1 MIKANHKRIARILFN
16 PYLKRLL
23 KKNFSGFYLMNSF
36 PKLPVDAALIIT
48 PNHFSWWDGFFIDF
62 ASRYSIDR
70 DIHILML
77 EEQLKRFWFFRYLGA
92 YSINENKPKSIIE
105 TFQYTSSVLENSSNF
120 VVYYPQGKIQNYDAK
135 PLELREGLRYLIKRS
150 GTNTIIVPAAF
161 KIVYS
166 DNMKPAVFARFGN
179 SIDKGCITESF
190 EHFRDAFMEN
200 IRLLDESAGIT
211 KPEVKLL

>member
-1 MIKANHKRIARILFN
+1 MIKANHKQIARILFN

-23 KKNFSGFYLMNSF
+23 KRNFSGFYLMNSF
-36 PKLPVDAALIIT
+36 PHIPVDAALIIT

-62 ASRYSIDR
+62 ASWHCIDR

-92 YSINENKPKSIIE
+92 YSINENKPKSIME
-105 TFQYTSSVLENSSNF
+105 TFHYTSSVLHNFSNF

-135 PLELREGLRYLIKRS
+135 PLELREGLRCLLKRT

-161 KIVYS
+161 KIIYS
-166 DNMKPAVFARFGN
+166 DHMKPAVYARFGN
-179 SIDKGCITESF
+179 AIDKRCIAESF
-190 EHFRDAFMEN
+190 EQFRDGFIEN